1 MELTYKYKIALEYC
15 EKYPEMPTRTLG
27 RLIWQQNKLDFTE
40 TTARTY
46 VIRFRGEG
54 KSKSKKEFKHLWT
67 SEKTR
72 KDRMAKKFLIPETD
86 YKRIEPF
93 KIPKLNNRILV
104 LSDIHLPYH
113 DEEALSLA
121 IEYGIKKKVNAIYLN
136 GDTLDFYQASRFIKD
151 RRLRQL
157 AGELEMG
164 RDFLKMLKGTFNCPI
179 YYKIGNH
186 EERWEHYLMT
196 KAPELLGIA
205 DFELKNLLR
214 FGEYG
219 VTEVKGKQIA
229 YAGKLALLHGHEFGH
244 SVFSPVNPARGL
256 YMRAKNSSARG
267 HHHQTS
273 EHSEKSLNGNV
284 VKAWSIGC
292 LCGLSPEYF
301 PYNKWNHGFA
311 YIETDGDDYDIENL
325 SIINGKVR

>member
-1 MELTYKYKIALEYC
+1 MKFPYKQEITIEYC
-15 EKYPEMPTRTLG
+15 KKYPHFPTRTLA
-27 RLIWQQNKLDFTE
+27 RIIAVENKLDFTE
-40 TTARTY
+40 TSARSFIQR
-46 VIRFRGEG
+46 VRGEH
-54 KSKSKKEFKHLWT
+54 KSFSIKNTESLHT
-67 SEKTR
+67 SEEIK
-72 KDRMAKKFLIPETD
+72 KKRMMFKVPETD
-86 YKRIEPF
+86 YKKLEPF
-93 KIPKLNNRILV
+93 HIPKLNNRILF

-121 IEYGIKKKVNAIYLN
+121 IDYGIKKNVNAIYLN

-157 AGELEMG
+157 DGELEMG
-164 RDFLKMLKGTFNCPI
+164 REFLKLLKETFNCPI
-179 YYKIGNH
+179 YYKVGNH

-205 DFELKNLLR
+205 EFELKNLLR
-214 FGEYG
+214 FAEYG
-219 VTEVKGKQIA
+219 VTEIKGKQLA

-256 YMRAKNSSARG
+256 YMRAKNSSVIG

-273 EHSEKSLNGNV
+273 EHSERSLNGNI
-284 VKAWSIGC
+284 VKTVSVGC

-301 PYNKWNHGFA
+301 PYNKWNHGLA
-311 YIETDGDDYDIENL
+311 DIETDGDDYEIKNL
-325 SIINGKVR
+325 TIVNGKVR